1 MVVKCTGLALK
12 FNSWFDFSA
21 PPSFILFSTFW
32 GLGLSFF
39 LLKTTKYLFANGRG
53 WQAVLNGSVIRLCQY
68 NIDLWV
74 PQVNSLGLFFGNIW
88 KEQKLFLFCLYKLN
102 TIYHNIV
109 TKQVHDTGNFYWDQ
123 IVEWKV
129 VFMFSYFSYSIPC
142 QWNVTEKIL
151 FQVLSKKNL
160 INCLA
165 FFC

>member
-74 PQVNSLGLFFGNIW
+74 PQVNSLGLFFGTFEKNRSCFYSVCTNWTLYTITSW
-88 KEQKLFLFCLYKLN
+88 LNKCMIRGIFIETRLLSERWFSCFLN
-102 TIYHNIV
+102 
-109 TKQVHDTGNFYWDQ
+109 
-123 IVEWKV
+123 
-129 VFMFSYFSYSIPC
+129 SP
-142 QWNVTEKIL
+142 IL
-151 FQVLSKKNL
+151 FHASGMSQKKY
-160 INCLA
+160 
-165 FFC
+165 FFKS